1 MAYEVDRS
9 GVSRAI
15 GHSLNKWNTLSGCGQ
30 YMNSSELVDLV
41 FIEYLEYILSLLIGL
56 FVYFSVY
63 KKYFI
68 SIFDPLTI
76 AGVFSMFGFVIVI
89 FLKFTGN
96 ISNYYFMVYL
106 VTQFAFFFGF
116 RLVPPVSVNKLKS
129 GNFKYVSNYEIQFAF
144 IFFVLSS
151 LTYFVLQVLVFSKGI
166 PIFAESRLNVTSG
179 DFSIKVIQRILA
191 IIYPM
196 VLMLTFYFMF
206 FARGWRKKYARMI
219 SLIVFVNAVL
229 LGSKSA
235 LLSLVSIFF
244 VFALFSLKSDGIQPM
259 EILSKH
265 TKKIFAASLIVAVAV
280 VLLSGDSNY
289 AFYFIAYRL
298 LSSGDI
304 YFMTYPNGVIEN
316 FVSNKDW
323 YISLFSSPLSM
334 LGLVDKDTMSVP
346 LGFDVMRYHAGWEI
360 FKGPNARHNVLGYVY
375 IGFPGA
381 ILLSFIF
388 GFVSSYVRNKAILKI
403 GSGPISLALYGAL
416 LSTCLDFE
424 TDFFLAM
431 AGLYNLVVL
440 AIVVGLF
447 HSFLIAGRK

>member
-1 MAYEVDRS
+1 MS
-9 GVSRAI
+9 PAI
-15 GHSLNKWNTLSGCGQ
+15 GHSLNKWNKLSGNGE
-30 YMNSSELVDLV
+30 YVNSNELVDLV
-41 FIEYLEYILSLLIGL
+41 FIEYLGYIFSLLIGL

-63 KKYFI
+63 KRYFI
-68 SIFDPLTI
+68 SIFDPFTI

-89 FLKFTGN
+89 FLKFIGN

-116 RLVPPVSVNKLKS
+116 MLVPPVSINKLKS

-144 IFFVLSS
+144 IFFVLFS

-179 DFSIKVIQRILA
+179 DLSIKVIQRILA

-196 VLMLTFYFMF
+196 VLMLAFYFMF
-206 FARGWRKKYARMI
+206 FSKRWRKKYARMI
-219 SLIVFVNAVL
+219 FLIVFVNAVL

-244 VFALFSLKSDGIQPM
+244 VFALFSLKSDGIHPM
-259 EILSKH
+259 EILSRH

-298 LSSGDI
+298 LLSGDI

-316 FVSNKDW
+316 FVSNNDW

-334 LGLVDKDTMSVP
+334 LGLVDKDIMSVP

-360 FKGPNARHNVLGYVY
+360 FKGPNPRHNVLGYVY

-403 GSGPISLALYGAL
+403 GSGPISLALYGTL
-416 LSTCLDFE
+416 LSTCLAFE

-431 AGLYNLVVL
+431 AGLYNLVIL
-440 AIVVGLF
+440 AIVLGLF
-447 HSFLIAGRK
+447 HSFLILGRK